1 MALLKPVLV
10 FLPQLMSAGMPQS
23 AAAAVAAAAVSAGG
37 GPAGFIRTT
46 LPSGGPNP
54 LLPSS
59 ALPPVGP
66 YFPKV
71 S

>member
-1 MALLKPVLV
+1 
-10 FLPQLMSAGMPQS
+10 MPQS

-71 S
+71 GFQSAFDLRNKWWSIQCQ